1 LAVLGKSVRFLA
13 SEMQPVA
20 LSLWFVSLSA
30 MRKRNEHTHA
40 ARPTQE
46 QKKVHPSNL
55 RDALRKK
62 YLKTKYSKRN

>member
-1 LAVLGKSVRFLA
+1 
-13 SEMQPVA
+13 MQPVA

-30 MRKRNEHTHA
+30 MRKRNEQGA

>member
-30 MRKRNEHTHA
+30 MRKRNEQGA